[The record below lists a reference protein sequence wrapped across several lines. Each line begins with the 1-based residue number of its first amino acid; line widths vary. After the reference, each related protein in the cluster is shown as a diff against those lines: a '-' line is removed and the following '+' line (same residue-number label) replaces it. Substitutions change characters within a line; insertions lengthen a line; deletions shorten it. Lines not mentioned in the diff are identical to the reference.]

1 MTGTT
6 YFQRVAATTATRVW
20 INNPTPSEAQAA
32 LAAGAVSCT
41 SNPTY
46 CARMLREDRAEALA
60 AIDACLPAS
69 ADDAV
74 VADLVQQ
81 RLLRRIMDLF
91 APVWDPARRSAGFV
105 SVQGDPRFDTDA
117 EHIIREV
124 RAHRGIAPNYLA
136 KIPATEA
143 GLVAIRFC
151 LEEDIPVIATEVFS
165 ISQALAVA
173 ELHREV
179 LGRTRR
185 RTPLYLTHISGIFD
199 DCLALQA
206 RDRGIRID
214 PDLVRQAGVIVAREQ
229 YRILAARGYE
239 GIVMLGGGARGLHH
253 FTELVGGTMHVTINP
268 GTMQDLIRLDPP
280 VADRIHAATPA
291 SVVAELCAAFPD
303 FRTALVP
310 GAQHREAFAE
320 YAPVR
325 HFLAAFIAGW
335 EELLAA
341 IAARRKG
348 A

>member
-1 MTGTT
+1 MPGTT
-6 YFQRVAATTATRVW
+6 YFHRLSASTATRVW
-20 INNPTPSEAQAA
+20 INNPTPAEA
-32 LAAGAVSCT
+32 LAAMAEGAVSCT

-46 CARMLREDRAEALA
+46 CARMLREDRTEALA
-60 AIDACLPAS
+60 AIDACLPQS
-69 ADDAV
+69 TDDAV

-81 RLLRRIMDLF
+81 RLLRRIMDVF
-91 APVWDPARRSAGFV
+91 APAWDPARRDA
-105 SVQGDPRFDTDA
+105 GDPRFDTDA

-124 RAHRGIAPNYLA
+124 RSHRGMAPNYLA
-136 KIPATEA
+136 KIPATAA

-165 ISQALAVA
+165 LSQALAVA
-173 ELHREV
+173 DLHREV

-206 RDRGIRID
+206 RNRGLAIA

-229 YRILAARGYE
+229 YRILSARGYD
-239 GIVMLGGGARGLHH
+239 GIVMLGGGARGIHH
-253 FTELVGGTMHVTINP
+253 FTEVVGGTMHVTINP
-268 GTMQDLIRLDPP
+268 GTMQDLVRLDPP
-280 VADRIHAATPA
+280 VADRIHAPVPA
-291 SVVAELCAAFPD
+291 SVVAELCDAFPD
-303 FRTALVP
+303 FRIALIP
-310 GAQHREAFAE
+310 GAQRPEAFAD

-341 IAARRKG
+341 IAARRKAG
-348 A
+348 